1 MKTLNKVLNIF
12 EDGLI
17 ATLLFSA
24 TILLFAN
31 VILRKYF
38 NSSTTWAEE
47 AIRYAMIWITFIG
60 GSVCAR
66 NYLHVGI
73 DLVAENSTPKVKK
86 ILTAIAEILSAIFSF
101 ILAYFGYENTMLV
114 FETSQLSPA
123 LRMPMWIV
131 YVSIPIGC
139 TIMAIRFIVNF
150 WKTINDKID
159 KDEQPDFRTL

>member
-1 MKTLNKVLNIF
+1 MKKLNKALNMF

-17 ATLLFSA
+17 AILLFSA
-24 TILLFAN
+24 TVLLFVN

-73 DLVAENSTPKVKK
+73 DLVAENSSPKIKK
-86 ILTAIAEILSAIFSF
+86 ILNAIAELSSAVFSF
-101 ILAYFGYENTMLV
+101 ILAYFGYENTRLV
-114 FETSQLSPA
+114 LETSQLSPA
-123 LRMPMWIV
+123 LRMPMWLI
-131 YVSIPIGC
+131 YISIPIGC
-139 TIMAIRFIVNF
+139 TIMGIRFIVNF
-150 WKTINDKID
+150 WKTINDKSD
-159 KDEQPDFRTL
+159 KDDTPDFRTL